1 MNIKPMAKLRY
12 SPYSRLLTM
21 FLAGA
26 WAAISSAEQPKAR
39 VVSVIHAGATR
50 DAANPRAFFR
60 PQDNVVHSMVATGI
74 RRWTGQQDLK
84 TAWRSLVSP
93 GETIGIKVTSAPGSV
108 IGTRLAVVR
117 AVVRQLL
124 AAGIRGR
131 DIILWDRRLDNLHTS
146 GFVRLARELGVSAEG
161 AMEAGFDRLIK
172 HEAALHVPLTR
183 GDLDFGKKRYS
194 RFSHTTRL
202 ISRRLDKIIQISPL
216 LHQPAVGVQGNLYG
230 LSMEACDN
238 VLRFKLGRRFQKSAV
253 PDMFNMT
260 TRRGLILE
268 NGFQEVM
275 DKVIQQGGEGIQ
287 KLLPPNIDTTYA
299 FFYRPESPLK
309 PIPPLQAWR
318 FALRDALEEGNQIEA
333 TVEILHPNGE
343 DASSQTFHPDG
354 QVEYYS
360 TVSKAVIHVTDALL
374 CQYLAGEVR
383 LQYSSVMNELRFSN
397 DAVALDA
404 LSMDD
409 LERLTRG
416 ARVRVPPVN
425 RELLQNAA
433 GMGLG
438 VDARERIQVERVKL
452 SAAARNRE

>member
-1 MNIKPMAKLRY
+1 
-12 SPYSRLLTM
+12 
-21 FLAGA
+21 
-26 WAAISSAEQPKAR
+26 
-39 VVSVIHAGATR
+39 
-50 DAANPRAFFR
+50 
-60 PQDNVVHSMVATGI
+60 
-74 RRWTGQQDLK
+74 
-84 TAWRSLVSP
+84 
-93 GETIGIKVTSAPGSV
+93 
-108 IGTRLAVVR
+108 
-117 AVVRQLL
+117 
-124 AAGIRGR
+124 
-131 DIILWDRRLDNLHTS
+131 
-146 GFVRLARELGVSAEG
+146 
-161 AMEAGFDRLIK
+161 
-172 HEAALHVPLTR
+172 
-183 GDLDFGKKRYS
+183 
-194 RFSHTTRL
+194 
-202 ISRRLDKIIQISPL
+202 
-216 LHQPAVGVQGNLYG
+216 
-230 LSMEACDN
+230 MEACDN

-268 NGFQEVM
+268 KGFQEVM

-409 LERLTRG
+409 LERLSRG